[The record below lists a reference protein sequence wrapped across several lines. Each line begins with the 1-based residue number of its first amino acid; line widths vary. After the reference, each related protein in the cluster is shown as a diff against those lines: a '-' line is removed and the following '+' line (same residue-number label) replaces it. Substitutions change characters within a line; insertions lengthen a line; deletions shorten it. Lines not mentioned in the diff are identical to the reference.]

1 LAFLWLRWQLQHRCL
16 LAFYQGSQKN
26 DFAVC
31 KFQRIVMGGPLVLVD
46 RHNTGRAELRLCCA
60 QKSPVGSCGARNER
74 LHQRAWSAKLQFG
87 FYERWSPRDCASASR
102 WQMPRSEGLPLR
114 LDWTNSTRLTNVR
127 DNRVGS
133 LERKRLSRRRSP
145 QPVGGSQGGI
155 VRLWPRAHRDTVRR
169 ATATSHGT
177 LAAAVTLQGC
187 GTD

>member
-1 LAFLWLRWQLQHRCL
+1 MKKPRRYRGALGRSREHSGRNPANNPIQFQQNNPL
-16 LAFYQGSQKN
+16 LSIGMIAAQYW
-26 DFAVC
+26 A
-31 KFQRIVMGGPLVLVD
+31 
-46 RHNTGRAELRLCCA
+46 GRATSLLRA
-60 QKSPVGSCGARNER
+60 KSPVGSCGARNER

-87 FYERWSPRDCASASR
+87 FYERWSPRDYASASR